1 MPLPLTIV
9 KIVADATIPFS
20 EFFIRLK
27 LKLPSE
33 RNFQFNIMK
42 IVANGNKD
50 SILQLLK
57 NY

>member
-9 KIVADATIPFS
+9 KIVAGATIPFS
-20 EFFIRLK
+20 EFSIRLQ